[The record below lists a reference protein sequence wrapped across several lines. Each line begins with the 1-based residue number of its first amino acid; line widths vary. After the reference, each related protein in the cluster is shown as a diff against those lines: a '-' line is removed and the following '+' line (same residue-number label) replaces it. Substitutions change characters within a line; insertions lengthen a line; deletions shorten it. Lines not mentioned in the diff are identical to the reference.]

1 MENKKSIL
9 IISIKQFLVDN
20 CGLKKN
26 IDHNELIFSSN
37 KIDSLNILK
46 LVQYIEQLMNI
57 KISPLDVNFKN
68 FDTINKIENFLKL
81 KFSNNYNKF

>member
-46 LVQYIEQLMNI
+46 
-57 KISPLDVNFKN
+57 
-68 FDTINKIENFLKL
+68 
-81 KFSNNYNKF
+81 